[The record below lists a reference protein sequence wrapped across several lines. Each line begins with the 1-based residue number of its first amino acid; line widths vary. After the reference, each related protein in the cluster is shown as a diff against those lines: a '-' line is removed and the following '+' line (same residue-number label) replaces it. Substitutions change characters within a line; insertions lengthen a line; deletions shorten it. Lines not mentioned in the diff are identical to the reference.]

1 MKIVFCGPPH
11 SGKSVFLSNL
21 IEKMPTDSHTIL
33 RACPDGEGNWS
44 NNKNQNETIL
54 VRKKGKFTPEFVN
67 NVCNAIDNQTSKISL
82 IDVGGVI
89 SKENEQIFKHCDSF
103 VIVSRDEESKEKWLQ
118 FGNKLGLQ
126 CLGVIDSK
134 LEGQD
139 EIYKREPYLQGKI
152 TGLQRGNNLENSI
165 IINALLSDIVKKSKY
180 DEKETSKEEKTEGIM
195 IDDTELGFE
204 LGYGNEFKTEQGI
217 PIKKVKWSEDAI
229 SKVYKKMDQILKK
242 DSKVRLNGIRANFI
256 LCAIAK
262 SAMKKGIRQLSTYDI
277 RLKKYIPIKR
287 LPQKRGIKQA
297 EGLQYNIIQNDSNI
311 FMDID
316 ITGEQYTLEEYKK
329 CIIPKLK
336 KNKNLYL
343 SGRIPH
349 WLLASISGSYDC
361 SKIFT
366 FQPGKGFTCI
376 SSKSE
381 KDLGT
386 VVDNI
391 EGIDTVKYYN
401 DKRDNNKLSVVQ
413 KKGFLSKLKNIF
425 YKKDNKGGYLDNSI
439 VSRIIPEKRKG
450 STKKDFKSN
459 IKVEVGNK
467 ENKSKEKNI
476 TKGVEQKVFKDEVG
490 G

>member
-103 VIVSRDEESKEKWLQ
+103 VIVSRDEESKEKWLE

-126 CLGVIDSK
+126 CLGAIDSK

-139 EIYKREPYLQGKI
+139 EIYKREPYLQGTV

-165 IINALLSDIVKKSKY
+165 IINALLSDIIKMSKY
-180 DEKETSKEEKTEGIM
+180 EERENSNDEKFEGIM
-195 IDDTELGFE
+195 IDDTQLGFE
-204 LGYGNEFKTEQGI
+204 LGYGKKFKTEQGI
-217 PIKKVKWSEDAI
+217 SIKKVKWSEDAI
-229 SKVYKKMDQILKK
+229 PKVYKKMDQILKK

-262 SAMKKGIRQLSTYDI
+262 SAMKKGIKDISTYDI
-277 RLKKYIPIKR
+277 RLKQYIPIKR
-287 LPQKRGIKQA
+287 LPKKRGIKQA

-316 ITGEQYTLEEYKK
+316 ITGEQYTLDEYKK
-329 CIIPKLK
+329 CIIPKLN

-376 SSKSE
+376 SSKSK

-425 YKKDNKGGYLDNSI
+425 YRNDDKDFYLDKSI
-439 VSRIIPEKRKG
+439 LSRIIPKKRKE
-450 STKKDFKSN
+450 SAKKDFKSN
-459 IKVEVGNK
+459 IKVEEANQGNIAK
-467 ENKSKEKNI
+467 DSNI
-476 TKGVEQKVFKDEVG
+476 TKGVTQEKFKGEVG
-490 G
+490 D